1 MRGLKLAVFYR
12 QQGEVHGCE
21 KNKMAYLPP
30 KVSASSG
37 SPVALLRDQ
46 I

>member
-1 MRGLKLAVFYR
+1 MRGLKLAVFR
-12 QQGEVHGCE
+12 QQGEVHAGCE
-21 KNKMAYLPP
+21 KHKMAYLPP